1 MRALLIGGLAL
12 LAACSS
18 NAGAGTDVAP
28 RDGHGRA
35 RPMAPVTIRPAPPA
49 RYAFYRQDSVTTR
62 LPNGAESPQVVG
74 RTLLLTVSITPP
86 AAGTTGDA
94 RISIALDS
102 IAIDPGTPEMARAP
116 FVGVAG
122 TTWSG
127 TVDGTGRISGLA
139 PDRPST
145 GAEAVT
151 PDLQRW
157 LPVLPAAG
165 ARPGDAWTDT
175 VASVYPFS
183 NLNLQVA
190 DTLIAA
196 WTAKAGVAPRT
207 LEIRDSGTI
216 ARKGT
221 SNIVTLMGGGTRTAQ
236 YTLGADGTLEA
247 ASGVDSVVMK
257 ISVLAVGQSVTVRQL
272 GRYTVTRRP

>member
-1 MRALLIGGLAL
+1 MRARLVAGLAL

-18 NAGAGTDVAP
+18 NTGGGTDVAP
-28 RDGHGRA
+28 RTGHGRA
-35 RPMAPVTIRPAPPA
+35 RPMAPVLIRPAPPA
-49 RYAFYRQDSVTTR
+49 RYSVYRLDTITTR
-62 LPNGAESPQVVG
+62 LPNGTETPQVVG
-74 RTLLLTVSITPP
+74 RTLLVTVSITPP
-86 AAGTTGDA
+86 PAGTTGDA
-94 RISIALDS
+94 RIAITLDS
-102 IAIDPGTPEMARAP
+102 VTVDSGAPEMARAP

-127 TVDGTGRISGLA
+127 SVSATGLISGLV

-157 LPVLPAAG
+157 LPVVPPTG
-165 ARPGDAWTDT
+165 ARAGDAWTDT
-175 VASVYPFS
+175 VASTYPFS
-183 NLNLQVA
+183 NLNLRVA

-196 WTAKAGVAPRT
+196 WTAQAGTAPGT
-207 LEIRDSGTI
+207 LDLRATGTI
-216 ARKGT
+216 TRTGT

-247 ASGVDSVVMK
+247 SSGVDSVVMK
-257 ISVLAVGQSVTVRQL
+257 ISVLAVGQSVSVRQM
-272 GRYTVTRRP
+272 GRFTVT

>member
-1 MRALLIGGLAL
+1 MRALLVGGLAL

-18 NAGAGTDVAP
+18 NAVGGTDVAP
-28 RDGHGRA
+28 RTGHGRA
-35 RPMAPVTIRPAPPA
+35 RPMAPVVIRPAPPA
-49 RYAFYRQDSVTTR
+49 RYAFYRLDSVITR
-62 LPNGAESPQVVG
+62 LPNGTEAPQVVG
-74 RTLLLTVSITPP
+74 RTLLVTVSITPP
-86 AAGTTGDA
+86 PAGTAGDA
-94 RISIALDS
+94 RITITLDS
-102 IAIDPGTPEMARAP
+102 VAVDSGAPEMARAP

-127 TVDGTGRISGLA
+127 TVSATGSISGLA

-151 PDLQRW
+151 PDLQHW

-165 ARPGDAWTDT
+165 ARAGDAWTDT
-175 VASVYPFS
+175 VASTYPFS
-183 NLNLQVA
+183 NLNLHVA

-196 WTAKAGVAPRT
+196 WTAEAGTAPRT
-207 LEIRDSGTI
+207 LELHVVGTI
-216 ARKGT
+216 TRSGS

-236 YTLGADGTLEA
+236 YTLDADGALQA
-247 ASGVDSVVMK
+247 ARGVDSVLMK
-257 ISVLAVGQSVTVRQL
+257 ISVLAVGQSVTVRQM